1 MITAYFDHSLDS
13 NLFEHSI
20 APNGSTY
27 WIVAHDRGI
36 AFRDALTNQGVECC
50 VSTEYQQPGVYI
62 VDVNGGPA
70 LWTGMSLLSGFKTTN
85 VLDLLP
91 DHVLAGLRDRK
102 IKLVLLAWAEG
113 HRFVVDSVV
122 NKLRPDMYGCNYD
135 AFSEIH
141 SKAKEKSIPIE
152 QIIIVHGNHRVKQE
166 YQQWCQDHSI
176 ATRLTVTPGLKFF
189 SIFNPQAKSNST
201 VLIEN
206 AVSNTQARDFN
217 SLNRIVK
224 VHRNDHFY
232 ELIARGLLE
241 HGHVSGQL
249 GDYHSPLFID
259 SDLEQWQS
267 TVRPHFPRHIDI
279 KDFEINPADNFNPWI
294 YENSLLTVITETHF
308 EDDITFLSE
317 KIFKPISAGHPFI
330 VLGNSGTLAV
340 LESLGFK
347 TNFCGLGA
355 DYDKITDPLQRF
367 RRVHDLLSYWVN
379 LPRVTKIN
387 LICASL
393 PSIRHNFEL
402 YRKLDFTKEMIDEI
416 KRLH

>member
-13 NLFEHSI
+13 NLFEHSV

-36 AFRDALTNQGVECC
+36 AFRAALTNQGVECC
-50 VSTEYQQPGVYI
+50 VSTEYQRPGVYI

-70 LWTGMSLLSGFKTTN
+70 LWTGMALLSGFKTIN

-91 DHVLAGLRDRK
+91 EHVLAGLRNKK

-113 HRFVVDSVV
+113 HRFVVDSAVD
-122 NKLRPDMYGCNYD
+122 KLRPDMYNHNYD
-135 AFSEIH
+135 AFNEIH
-141 SKAKEKSIPIE
+141 VKAKEKCIPLE
-152 QIIIVHGNHRVKQE
+152 QVIVVHGNHRVGQE
-166 YQQWCQDHSI
+166 YQQWCQDQCV
-176 ATRLTVTPGLKFF
+176 TPQLTVIPGLKFF
-189 SIFNPQAKSNST
+189 SIFNPQARSNST
-201 VLIEN
+201 VLVEN
-206 AVSNTQARDFN
+206 AVLNSQARDFN

-232 ELIARGLLE
+232 ELITRGLLE

-249 GDYHSPLFID
+249 GDYHSPLFVD
-259 SDLEQWQS
+259 CDLEQWQS
-267 TVRPHFPRHIDI
+267 TVRPHFPRHLDI
-279 KDFEINPADNFNPWI
+279 NDFEINPADNFNPWI

-308 EDDITFLSE
+308 EDEITFLSE

-330 VLGNSGTLAV
+330 VLGNAGTLAV

-347 TNFCGLGA
+347 TNFCGLGV
-355 DYDKITDPLQRF
+355 DYDKITDPCQRF
-367 RRVHDLLSYWVN
+367 RRVHDLLSHWVN
-379 LPRVTKIN
+379 LPRTTKIN
-387 LICASL
+387 LIRASL
-393 PSIRHNFEL
+393 LDIQHNFEL